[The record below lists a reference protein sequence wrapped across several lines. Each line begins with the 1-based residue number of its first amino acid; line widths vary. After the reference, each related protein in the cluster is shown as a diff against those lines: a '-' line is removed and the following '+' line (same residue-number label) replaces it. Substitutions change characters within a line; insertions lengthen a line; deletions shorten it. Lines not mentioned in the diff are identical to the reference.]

1 MASPVAPMLSGQPA
15 AVSSGAAGRPP
26 AAGLLRIAGRLIAR
40 PTGAIGLF
48 GTAILVAIAVVGPI
62 IFGDQSLKMGS
73 PSLAGPSPH
82 HLMGT
87 DEFGRDVLSRVVVG
101 IRISLVIGAGAVVLG
116 GVVGVLTG
124 MTAGYA
130 GGWLEAAI
138 MRVWDAL
145 LAFPSIFVAIG
156 TAALLG
162 PGVRN
167 IVVAV
172 AIVNMPTFARLARA
186 STLAEKKKEYV
197 EAARTVGV
205 GPMEI
210 LLGEIWPNI
219 AAPIFVAGATSAPA
233 AILLAAALDFLGLG
247 EQPPAPSLGQM
258 VSASRQF
265 LQNDPWYALFPG
277 LVLVILVLVLSL
289 LGTSLPDA
297 LNPARCVVRRTS
309 K

>member
-1 MASPVAPMLSGQPA
+1 MPAGGAVAAQVAWALTRGRMF
-15 AVSSGAAGRPP
+15 GAAELV
-26 AAGLLRIAGRLIAR
+26 ARLVAR
-40 PTGAIGLF
+40 PNGAVGLVGTVVFVLLAVIGPLF
-48 GTAILVAIAVVGPI
+48 
-62 IFGDQSLKMGS
+62 FGDQALQMGNA
-73 PSLAGPSPH
+73 SLAGPSLR

-87 DEFGRDVLSRVVVG
+87 DEFGRDVLSRVIVG
-101 IRISLVIGAGAVVLG
+101 VRVSLLIGLGAVMVG
-116 GVVGVLTG
+116 GLVGVLTG
-124 MTAGYA
+124 ILAGYF
-130 GGWLEAAI
+130 GGWVEAI
-138 MRVWDAL
+138 VMRIWDAL

-162 PGVRN
+162 AGVTN
-167 IVVAV
+167 LVVAI

-186 STLAEKKKEYV
+186 ATLAEKKKEYV

-205 GPMEI
+205 GPLEI
-210 LLGEIWPNI
+210 MFGEIWSNI
-219 AAPIFVAGATSAPA
+219 AAPIFVAGATSAPG

-277 LVLVILVLVLSL
+277 MVLVALVLALSL

-297 LNPARCVVRRTS
+297 LNPARRAITRRMS
-309 K
+309 R

>member
-1 MASPVAPMLSGQPA
+1 MFTGSPGAIA
-15 AVSSGAAGRPP
+15 SGASSRRPATRPLTILARLASRP
-26 AAGLLRIAGRLIAR
+26 A
-40 PTGAIGLF
+40 GAIGLVGSALF
-48 GTAILVAIAVVGPI
+48 VLLAVVGPLV
-62 IFGDQSLKMGS
+62 FGDQALKMGS
-73 PSLAGPSPH
+73 PALLGPSAQ

-101 IRISLVIGAGAVVLG
+101 VRVSLVIGVGAVLLG
-116 GVVGVLTG
+116 GLVGVLTG
-124 MTAGYA
+124 IVAGYA
-130 GGWLEAAI
+130 GGWVEAVV

-162 PGVRN
+162 AGVRN
-167 IVVAV
+167 IIVAV
-172 AIVNMPTFARLARA
+172 AIVNMPTFARLVRA

-197 EAARTVGV
+197 DAVRTVGV
-205 GPMEI
+205 GPVEI
-210 LLGEIWPNI
+210 MLGEIWPNI
-219 AAPIFVAGATSAPA
+219 AAPIFVAGATAAPA

-265 LQNDPWYALFPG
+265 LQNDAWYAVFPG
-277 LVLVILVLVLSL
+277 LVLVVLVLVLSL

-297 LNPARCVVRRTS
+297 LNPARRVVRRKRT
-309 K
+309 

>member
-1 MASPVAPMLSGQPA
+1 MLGGPA
-15 AVSSGAAGRPP
+15 GAIASGASSRRP
-26 AAGLLRIAGRLIAR
+26 AAGLLAIAARLASR
-40 PTGAIGLF
+40 PAGAVGLF
-48 GTAILVAIAVVGPI
+48 GTALFVLVAIVGPLL
-62 IFGDQSLKMGS
+62 FGDQALTMGNTA
-73 PSLAGPSPH
+73 LAGPSAQ

-87 DEFGRDVLSRVVVG
+87 DEFGRDVLNRVVVG
-101 IRISLVIGAGAVVLG
+101 VRVSLVIGVGAVIIG
-116 GVVGVLTG
+116 GLVGVLTG
-124 MTAGYA
+124 VLAGYV
-130 GGWLEAAI
+130 GGWVEAVV

-162 PGVRN
+162 AGVRN
-167 IVVAV
+167 IIVAV
-172 AIVNMPTFARLARA
+172 AIVNMPTFARLVRA

-197 EAARTVGV
+197 DAARTVGV
-205 GPMEI
+205 GPVEI
-210 LLGEIWPNI
+210 MLGEIWPNI
-219 AAPIFVAGATSAPA
+219 AAPIFVAGATAAPA

-277 LVLVILVLVLSL
+277 SVLVVLVLVLSL

-297 LNPARCVVRRTS
+297 LNPARRTVRRS
-309 K
+309 PK